1 MLNDWLSLWAGRY
14 LEELHRLHSPPML
27 GMACRCGGPDMP
39 DITCSDCL
47 TSQPLCADCMLKRH
61 TYIPSH
67 RLQRWNNNQWSRIS
81 LASLGHVLVLGQHRR
96 PCSLG
101 STKRFT
107 LGDLTGLHDIQV
119 AYCGCPSEVEPALQ
133 LLRSHIFPCSET
145 LPSSGF
151 TFSLLRQFHFAATDA
166 KMPAQAFYNV
176 MERQTNNTRPDRSG
190 RYRELLRTTRAW
202 MFLSDQKRAGVT
214 KTSIHEE
221 NDVSLPCP
229 ACPRLNV
236 NYMRSDVIDTQE

>member
-1 MLNDWLSLWAGRY
+1 MLGDWRTNWSGKY
-14 LEELHRLHSPPML
+14 LEELYRLHAPPQL
-27 GMACRCGGPDMP
+27 GAGCSCGGLGVP

-47 TSQPLCADCMLKRH
+47 TSRPVCADCMVKRH
-61 TYIPSH
+61 EHIPAH
-67 RLQRWNNNQWSRIS
+67 RPQQWINGRWKRID
-81 LASLGHVLVLGQHRR
+81 LASLGHVLVLGQHNR

-101 STKRFT
+101 NTRSFT
-107 LGDLTGLHDIQV
+107 LGALTGLHEIQIC
-119 AYCGCPSEVEPALQ
+119 YCGCPSEVEPALQ

-166 KMPAQAFYNV
+166 KVPAQAFYNV
-176 MERQTNNTRPDRSG
+176 LVRQTNNTRPEQSG

-214 KTSIHEE
+214 KHTIHER

-236 NYMRSDVIDTQE
+236 NYTMSDVIESQE